1 MYKLS
6 YIQHILGLESKSFQ
20 DQEIDE
26 IAIDSRTILQAT
38 HTLFVAIKASH
49 RNGHDFIKAAYD
61 KGVRCFL
68 VSDVIAT
75 DAFPNANFIQV
86 HDTLSALQ
94 SIAAAIRARH
104 QCAIVGITGSNGKT
118 IVKEWLAYLLEDK
131 CNLYKSPLSYNS
143 QIGVPLSV
151 WKMPQQIDLGIFEA
165 GISKKNEMHRLQSIL
180 KPTIGVLTHM
190 GVAHQE
196 GFENQAIKIEEKLQ
210 LFSDCNT
217 IIYNC
222 DDEQV
227 DHLIKERYP
236 NRELFNWTLH
246 NANAYAQ
253 VSIHKKTTSTV
264 IQCNTKEGVNT
275 VVIPFTDEASI
286 ENAITCLVS
295 IYALKLWDAA
305 CVHKFNTLPTI
316 AMRLELK
323 KGLNNCSL
331 LSDVYNADSVSL
343 HNALQVLQQQK
354 QHALKSLILS
364 DIPTIQ
370 DKAAVATLIK
380 QLQQCSLHRFV
391 GIGQQLFQY
400 QQQIRAQLAIPCYF
414 FENTSAFLKQLQTFR
429 FQNETILLKGSR
441 NFEFEKIVAELEEYV
456 HQTEMQINLS
466 ALKNN
471 WAVYRSHLQPGVK
484 TMAMVKAFSYGSGS
498 FEVANAL
505 QHVGVDYLAVAY
517 TDEGIALRTAGISL
531 PIMVMSP
538 DNTSFD
544 RMILWNLEPE
554 IYNINSLQL
563 FIQSLQRSADKTVG
577 IHIKLDTGMH
587 RLGFTEEELPS
598 LLKLLQEHKALKVLS
613 IFSHLAASENTHFDN
628 FTKVQ
633 QHLFD
638 KMSALLIKTIGYTPL
653 LHLANSA
660 AITRHPNLH
669 YNMVR
674 LGLGLYG
681 IADDEV
687 MQKQLQEVA
696 LLKTRIAQIKHIAAG
711 ESVGYSRNFV
721 ATNPMKIGVINIGY
735 ADGYPRN
742 LGNGVAHVLV
752 HNQAAKIIGNI
763 CMDLC
768 MIDLSSIESVQEG
781 DEVILFNQELRI
793 QQLAKWAN
801 TIPYEIMTGISQRVK
816 RVYMEA

>member
-1 MYKLS
+1 MYPLS
-6 YIQHILGLESKSFQ
+6 YIQQILGLENKPFQ
-20 DQEIDE
+20 EQELVD
-26 IAIDSRTILQAT
+26 IAIDSRAILEGKR
-38 HTLFVAIKASH
+38 TLFIAIKASH
-49 RNGHDFIKAAYD
+49 RNGHDFIKAAYE

-68 VSDVIAT
+68 ISDAIAT
-75 DAFPNANFIQV
+75 EAFPNANFIAV
-86 HDTLSALQ
+86 EDTLQALQ
-94 SIAAAIRARH
+94 SIAAAIRAT
-104 QCAIVGITGSNGKT
+104 QCCPIIGITGSNGKT
-118 IVKEWLAYLLEDK
+118 IVKEWLAYLLEEK
-131 CNLYKSPLSYNS
+131 CNIYKSPLSYNS

-151 WKMPQQIDLGIFEA
+151 WKMPKQIDLGIFEA
-165 GISKKNEMHRLQSIL
+165 GISKKNEMDTLQSIL

-196 GFENQAIKIEEKLQ
+196 GFENQATKIEEKLK
-210 LFSDCNT
+210 LFKDCKI
-217 IIYNC
+217 IIYNS

-227 DHLIKERYP
+227 DRLVKSKYSD
-236 NRELFNWTLH
+236 RELIDWSLKNT
-246 NANAYAQ
+246 NANFLLSLTKQ
-253 VSIHKKTTSTV
+253 HKSTAIKLV
-264 IQCNTKEGVNT
+264 YKQQNIAI
-275 VVIPFTDEASI
+275 VIPFTDDASI

-295 IYALKLWDAA
+295 IHALQLWDATMIN
-305 CVHKFNTLPTI
+305 KFDTLPTI

-331 LSDVYNADSVSL
+331 LSDIYNADSVSFS
-343 HNALQVLQQQK
+343 NALQVLQQQR
-354 QHALKSLILS
+354 QHALKSVILS
-364 DIPTIQ
+364 DLPEVRDREAILN
-370 DKAAVATLIK
+370 VIK
-380 QLQQCSLHRFV
+380 QLQQCHLHRFIGV
-391 GIGQQLFQY
+391 GEQLLQYQQLF
-400 QQQIRAQLAIPCYF
+400 REQLSTPCYF
-414 FENTSAFLKQLQTFR
+414 FENTSACIQQLQSFR

-441 NFEFEKIVAELEEYV
+441 HFEFEKVVAQLEEYV

-466 ALKNN
+466 ALKQN
-471 WAVYRSHLQPGVK
+471 WSVYRSLLQPGVK

-517 TDEGIALRTAGISL
+517 TDEGIALRTSGISL

-538 DNTSFD
+538 DSSSFD
-544 RMILWNLEPE
+544 RMILWGLEPE
-554 IYNINSLQL
+554 IYNLHSLQL
-563 FIQSLQRSADKTVG
+563 FIQALQKSVDKTVG

-598 LLKLLQEHKALKVLS
+598 LLKLLQEQKALKVLS
-613 IFSHLAASENTHFDN
+613 IFSHLAASEKNQFDD

-633 QHLFD
+633 QQLFD
-638 KMSALLIKTIGYTPL
+638 KMSAQLIKTIGYAPL

-660 AITRHPNLH
+660 AISRHPNLH

-681 IADDEV
+681 IADDDA
-687 MQKQLQEVA
+687 MQNQLQEVA
-696 LLKTRIAQIKHIAAG
+696 TLKSRIAQIKNIDAG

-721 ATNPMKIGVINIGY
+721 ATSPMKIGIINIGY

-742 LGNGVAHVLV
+742 LGNGVGHVLI
-752 HNQAAKIIGNI
+752 HNHAAKIIGNI

-781 DEVILFNQELRI
+781 DEVILFNRELRI

-816 RVYMEA
+816 RVYMEE

>member
-1 MYKLS
+1 MFALS
-6 YIQHILGLESKSFQ
+6 YIQQILGLENKSFHE
-20 DQEIDE
+20 QELLD
-26 IAIDSRTILQAT
+26 IATDSRAILEGKR
-38 HTLFVAIKASH
+38 TLFVAIKASH
-49 RNGHDFIKAAYD
+49 RNGHDFIKAAYE

-68 VSDVIAT
+68 VSDAIAT
-75 DAFPNANFIQV
+75 ESFPNANFLQV
-86 HDTLSALQ
+86 NDTILALQ
-94 SIAAAIRARH
+94 SIAAAIRARQ
-104 QCAIVGITGSNGKT
+104 QCTIVGITGSNGKT

-131 CNLYKSPLSYNS
+131 CNVYKSPLSYNS
-143 QIGVPLSV
+143 QIGVPLAV
-151 WKMPQQIDLGIFEA
+151 WKMPQKIDLGIFEA

-196 GFENQAIKIEEKLQ
+196 GFENQAAKIEEKLE
-210 LFSDCNT
+210 LYKDCKI
-217 IIYNC
+217 IIYNS

-227 DHLIKERYP
+227 DRLIKSRYSD
-236 NRELFNWTLH
+236 RQLFDWSLKNT
-246 NANAYAQ
+246 NANMLLSLTKQHKSTAIKLAYKQ
-253 VSIHKKTTSTV
+253 QSIA
-264 IQCNTKEGVNT
+264 I
-275 VVIPFTDEASI
+275 VIPFTDDASI

-295 IYALKLWDAA
+295 IHALQLWDTAMIS
-305 CVHKFNTLPTI
+305 KFDSLPTI

-331 LSDVYNADSVSL
+331 LSDIYNADSVSL
-343 HNALQVLQQQK
+343 SNALQVLQQQK
-354 QHALKSLILS
+354 QHALKSIILS
-364 DIPTIQ
+364 DIPEVRDRDAILN
-370 DKAAVATLIK
+370 VIK
-380 QLQQCSLHRFV
+380 QLQQCHLHRFV
-391 GIGQQLFQY
+391 GIGEQLLQFQQLF
-400 QQQIRAQLAIPCYF
+400 REQLSVPCYF
-414 FENTSAFLKQLQTFR
+414 FENTSACMQQLQSFR

-441 NFEFEKIVAELEEYV
+441 HFEFEKIVAQLEEYV

-466 ALKNN
+466 ALKQN
-471 WAVYRSHLQPGVK
+471 WTVYRSLLQPGVK

-544 RMILWNLEPE
+544 RMILWGLEPE

-563 FIQSLQRSADKTVG
+563 FIQAIQRSADKTVG

-587 RLGFTEEELPS
+587 RLGFTKEELPS

-613 IFSHLAASENTHFDN
+613 IFSHLAASENTQFDN

-638 KMSALLIKTIGYTPL
+638 KMSALLIKTIGYAPL

-660 AITRHPNLH
+660 AIIRHPHLH

-681 IADDEV
+681 IADDDA

-696 LLKTRIAQIKHIAAG
+696 TLKSRIAQIKNIDAG
-711 ESVGYSRNFV
+711 ESIGYSRNFV
-721 ATNPMKIGVINIGY
+721 ATSPMKIGIINIGY

-742 LGNGVAHVLV
+742 LGNGVGHVLI
-752 HNQAAKIIGNI
+752 HKQAAKIIGNI

-781 DEVILFNQELRI
+781 DEVILFNHELRI